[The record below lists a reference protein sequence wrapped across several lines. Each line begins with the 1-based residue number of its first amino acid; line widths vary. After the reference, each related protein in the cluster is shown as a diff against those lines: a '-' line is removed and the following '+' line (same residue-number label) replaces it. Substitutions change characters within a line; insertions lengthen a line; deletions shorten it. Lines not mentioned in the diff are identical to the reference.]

1 MGRRRLQTKI
11 QLLFGAE
18 RHTARVGYM
27 TNDKITTILSARR
40 YNLKILNSISHF
52 SENKEHFRQAPF
64 GGDSCWIVHCQDE
77 LFHTIQTI
85 APPR

>member
-27 TNDKITTILSARR
+27 TNDKINTILSARR
-40 YNLKILNSISHF
+40 YNLKILKSLSHF

-64 GGDSCWIVHCQDE
+64 GGDSC
-77 LFHTIQTI
+77 
-85 APPR
+85 